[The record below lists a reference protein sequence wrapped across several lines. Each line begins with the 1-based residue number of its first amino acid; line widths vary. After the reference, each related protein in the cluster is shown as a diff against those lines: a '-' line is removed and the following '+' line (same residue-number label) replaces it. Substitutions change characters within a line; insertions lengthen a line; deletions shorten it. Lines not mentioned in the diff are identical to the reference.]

1 MTKQGYHKVIGR
13 MIYRGPMTLSEIT
26 ESSKLTKPTVHHH
39 LQNLMKQK
47 IVVYDKTKG
56 KYSVVI
62 DEDLKKQILNCLRN
76 ERTFEQL
83 REDLIKESNNERIE
97 KSPLKLLIKDKEF
110 GNKLNDLLEF
120 LFEEG
125 LVTEVVHHVLSGTK
139 FSKEYR
145 WTLTWK
151 GSTRIGICH
160 ICKKEIDSKL
170 SSAVVQTILTGTT
183 YENDVEIFDIM
194 LIHPKCAILSSEK
207 YANSLIGMYSGSYD
221 LCDYCGLPFSEERL
235 RKQFKSYNDPSS
247 FELLYNL
254 LSLEEIDALSKER
267 RLELILNFKKRYD
280 LEPPIK
286 LFEGEVLL
294 KKKFNYTTYD
304 EGVSAKDAFKNPEL
318 AHHLT
323 FTPQKSFDFL
333 NNPKFSDLERLGK
346 IIEKHTKRKFDNKRL
361 KELFEEWSKY
371 HAKQEEKI
379 DAMISS
385 LLSSPM
391 AKIYPKI
398 WNYEPGPWDVS
409 DDRIPDLFNSHQYL
423 GSFGFS
429 FVLKDEKGNCYH
441 ERCYHSLQST
451 KDNLIAKEVK
461 KTK

>member
-13 MIYRGPMTLSEIT
+13 MIYRGPLTLSEIT
-26 ESSKLTKPTVHHH
+26 EFSKLSKPTVHHH

-56 KYSVVI
+56 KYSVAI
-62 DEDLKKQILNCLRN
+62 DEDLKKQILNCLKN
-76 ERTFEQL
+76 TRTFEQL
-83 REDLIKESNNERIE
+83 REDLIKVSKSERIE
-97 KSPLKLLIKDKEF
+97 TSPLKLLIKDKEF
-110 GNKLNDLLEF
+110 DNKLNDLLEF
-120 LFEEG
+120 LFEEE
-125 LVTEVVHHVLSGTK
+125 LVTEEMHHVLSGTK
-139 FSKEYR
+139 FLKEDR

-160 ICKKEIDSKL
+160 ICKEEIDSKL
-170 SSAVVQTILTGTT
+170 SSAVVQTIQTGSTW
-183 YENDVEIFDIM
+183 ENDIEIFDTM

-207 YANSLIGMYSGSYD
+207 YGNSLIGMISRSYD
-221 LCDYCGLPFSEERL
+221 LCNFCGLPFSEKRL
-235 RKQFKSYNDPSS
+235 RKQFKSDNDSS
-247 FELLYNL
+247 GFELLYNL

-267 RLELILNFKKRYD
+267 RLELILRFKKQYD

-286 LFEGEVLL
+286 LFEGEVLQ
-294 KKKFNYTTYD
+294 KTKFYFKTYD
-304 EGVSAKDAFKNPEL
+304 EGASAKNEFENPEL
-318 AHHLT
+318 VHHHT
-323 FTPQKSFDFL
+323 FTSHKSFDFL
-333 NNPKFSDLERLGK
+333 NNPKFSDMEKLGK

-371 HAKQEEKI
+371 HTKQEEKI
-379 DAMISS
+379 EGMISS
-385 LLSSPM
+385 LLSTPM

-398 WNYEPGPWDVS
+398 WNYEPGPWDVPNN
-409 DDRIPDLFNSHQYL
+409 RIPEPDNSHQYL

-451 KDNLIAKEVK
+451 KDNLTAKEVK